1 MVGVGVTTIGGAVLS
16 DAEFTAFARQRGDRM
31 LRLAWLITRDAEDAR
46 DAVQDALLG
55 LYRSREQ
62 LAAADNVDA
71 YVRRAV
77 VNASLRVIG
86 RRPAALPVAELDHLA
101 APDDPADAVAS
112 TDAVWRLCAALGP
125 TQRAAVVL
133 RFFDDLSFA
142 EVAEVLGCA
151 EATAR
156 SHVHR
161 ALATLRAHL
170 EEEPDGH

>member
-1 MVGVGVTTIGGAVLS
+1 MVGMGVTTIGGAVRS
-16 DAEFTAFARQRGDRM
+16 DVEFAAFARERGDRM
-31 LRLAWLITRDAEDAR
+31 LRLAWLITRHGEDAR

-55 LYRSREQ
+55 LYRSRDQ

-86 RRPAALPVAELDHLA
+86 RRPAALPMAELDHFA
-101 APDDPADAVAS
+101 APGDPADAVAEA
-112 TDAVWRLCAALGP
+112 DAVWRLCAELGP

-133 RFFDDLSFA
+133 RFFNDLSFA

-170 EEEPDGH
+170 EEHTDGR